1 MAQHPQ
7 PEHSGAA
14 IASLKVRPYQS
25 AGVAI
30 TSPAIDADGWLSA
43 DHAQDGDDE
52 SPALSWSGPP
62 EVVSWALVVEDPDA
76 PRDQPVV
83 HWLVWNIPGGWTGL
97 PRAMAKEARMEDDR
111 GPVQGLNSRGGHGWL
126 GMAPPPGHGPHRYY
140 FQLFGLDRQLDLAP
154 ETPLEEFVN
163 VLKGCT
169 LAKGELVGRYV
180 TPDPIADAPSPA
192 RTGAYGR
199 DDDAAPAPTAAEAAA
214 GRGGLDRDDP
224 DRHAPHD
231 ADGVVRRT

>member
-1 MAQHPQ
+1 
-7 PEHSGAA
+7 
-14 IASLKVRPYQS
+14 
-25 AGVAI
+25 
-30 TSPAIDADGWLSA
+30 
-43 DHAQDGDDE
+43 
-52 SPALSWSGPP
+52 
-62 EVVSWALVVEDPDA
+62 
-76 PRDQPVV
+76 
-83 HWLVWNIPGGWTGL
+83 
-97 PRAMAKEARMEDDR
+97 
-111 GPVQGLNSRGGHGWL
+111 
-126 GMAPPPGHGPHRYY
+126 MAPPPGHGPHRYY